1 MNKLILKIFQHLI
14 PIIFKSNNNSLIED
28 KQIRKKKD
36 KYLCNDIKLKSNLH
50 KKFHEKQYSTAKWI
64 PSFPFR
70 ICSRSPRVGG
80 PLSQSLAMI
89 PPTMHGHEF
98 NQPLS
103 RVVMVRKT
111 DQRTFSKGRR
121 GGEPLLE
128 TVTRETVELFN
139 GGRAERKYTSET
151 RDIVTPKSNR
161 YVYLCTY
168 VRHFLLI
175 TWIEREKRGE
185 RKPDFLQN
193 ANEVVRSTRVRKKR
207 CFPPMYYT

>member
-1 MNKLILKIFQHLI
+1 MNRT
-14 PIIFKSNNNSLIED
+14 D
-28 KQIRKKKD
+28 KRYFSIR
-36 KYLCNDIKLKSNLH
+36 
-50 KKFHEKQYSTAKWI
+50 I
-64 PSFPFR
+64 PSFP
-70 ICSRSPRVGG
+70 CSRSPRVGG

-161 YVYLCTY
+161 YVYVCMFIFSWLLGLKGKNTEKENLKTFWKCKWSGAFDMCTQKETF
-168 VRHFLLI
+168 RFLWHL
-175 TWIEREKRGE
+175 TGKKKL
-185 RKPDFLQN
+185 RKLVGLVIKFIDGG
-193 ANEVVRSTRVRKKR
+193 
-207 CFPPMYYT
+207 

>member
-1 MNKLILKIFQHLI
+1 MS
-14 PIIFKSNNNSLIED
+14 IIRF
-28 KQIRKKKD
+28 
-36 KYLCNDIKLKSNLH
+36 
-50 KKFHEKQYSTAKWI
+50 
-64 PSFPFR
+64 
-70 ICSRSPRVGG
+70 RSPRVGG

-161 YVYLCTY
+161 YVSFSLNYYRLKGKSERNPRLPGTQMKCY
-168 VRHFLLI
+168 VRRACLL
-175 TWIEREKRGE
+175 ER
-185 RKPDFLQN
+185 
-193 ANEVVRSTRVRKKR
+193 RSVSATFAFRLSRLRSLPVPGNGQRL
-207 CFPPMYYT
+207 CC

>member
-1 MNKLILKIFQHLI
+1 
-14 PIIFKSNNNSLIED
+14 
-28 KQIRKKKD
+28 
-36 KYLCNDIKLKSNLH
+36 
-50 KKFHEKQYSTAKWI
+50 
-64 PSFPFR
+64 
-70 ICSRSPRVGG
+70 
-80 PLSQSLAMI
+80 
-89 PPTMHGHEF
+89 
-98 NQPLS
+98 
-103 RVVMVRKT
+103 MVRKT

-175 TWIEREKRGE
+175 TWIEREKRRE

-193 ANEVVRSTRVRKKR
+193 ANEVVRSTRVRRKR
-207 CFPPMYYT
+207 CFSFDVRCLKKANVNETCPSGLLLNLPTAARHVSV

>member
-1 MNKLILKIFQHLI
+1 
-14 PIIFKSNNNSLIED
+14 
-28 KQIRKKKD
+28 
-36 KYLCNDIKLKSNLH
+36 
-50 KKFHEKQYSTAKWI
+50 
-64 PSFPFR
+64 
-70 ICSRSPRVGG
+70 
-80 PLSQSLAMI
+80 MI

-161 YVYLCTY
+161 YEELYATSLVIT
-168 VRHFLLI
+168 LLLDTRSPFYTHKSFPI
-175 TWIEREKRGE
+175 S
-185 RKPDFLQN
+185 N
-193 ANEVVRSTRVRKKR
+193 AIPFRAVIGA
-207 CFPPMYYT
+207 F

>member
-1 MNKLILKIFQHLI
+1 
-14 PIIFKSNNNSLIED
+14 
-28 KQIRKKKD
+28 
-36 KYLCNDIKLKSNLH
+36 
-50 KKFHEKQYSTAKWI
+50 
-64 PSFPFR
+64 
-70 ICSRSPRVGG
+70 
-80 PLSQSLAMI
+80 MI

-111 DQRTFSKGRR
+111 DQRTFSKARR

-161 YVYLCTY
+161 YEELRDLVGI
-168 VRHFLLI
+168 VLL
-175 TWIEREKRGE
+175 
-185 RKPDFLQN
+185 
-193 ANEVVRSTRVRKKR
+193 
-207 CFPPMYYT
+207 

>member
-1 MNKLILKIFQHLI
+1 
-14 PIIFKSNNNSLIED
+14 
-28 KQIRKKKD
+28 
-36 KYLCNDIKLKSNLH
+36 
-50 KKFHEKQYSTAKWI
+50 
-64 PSFPFR
+64 
-70 ICSRSPRVGG
+70 
-80 PLSQSLAMI
+80 MI

-161 YVYLCTY
+161 YVCLYIYICLSFSLDYLESKGKN
-168 VRHFLLI
+168 R
-175 TWIEREKRGE
+175 RE
-185 RKPDFLQN
+185 RKPDFLKMQMKWC
-193 ANEVVRSTRVRKKR
+193 VRHVYTKRDVSFSTTLDR
-207 CFPPMYYT
+207 

>member
-1 MNKLILKIFQHLI
+1 MKSILISETGGVRCESPLTM
-14 PIIFKSNNNSLIED
+14 KS
-28 KQIRKKKD
+28 RM
-36 KYLCNDIKLKSNLH
+36 
-50 KKFHEKQYSTAKWI
+50 
-64 PSFPFR
+64 
-70 ICSRSPRVGG
+70 ICFRSPRVGG

-161 YVYLCTY
+161 YASFSLNCT
-168 VRHFLLI
+168 
-175 TWIEREKRGE
+175 G
-185 RKPDFLQN
+185 
-193 ANEVVRSTRVRKKR
+193 
-207 CFPPMYYT
+207 

>member
-1 MNKLILKIFQHLI
+1 MCACVCVLRLLFSIIMVGILSMFFKCHISHACRCVVNYYNHLC
-14 PIIFKSNNNSLIED
+14 F
-28 KQIRKKKD
+28 
-36 KYLCNDIKLKSNLH
+36 
-50 KKFHEKQYSTAKWI
+50 
-64 PSFPFR
+64 
-70 ICSRSPRVGG
+70 RSPRIGG

-161 YVYLCTY
+161 
-168 VRHFLLI
+168 FDNFI
-175 TWIEREKRGE
+175 
-185 RKPDFLQN
+185 
-193 ANEVVRSTRVRKKR
+193 
-207 CFPPMYYT
+207 

>member
-1 MNKLILKIFQHLI
+1 
-14 PIIFKSNNNSLIED
+14 
-28 KQIRKKKD
+28 
-36 KYLCNDIKLKSNLH
+36 
-50 KKFHEKQYSTAKWI
+50 
-64 PSFPFR
+64 
-70 ICSRSPRVGG
+70 
-80 PLSQSLAMI
+80 
-89 PPTMHGHEF
+89 MHGHEF

-161 YVYLCTY
+161 YSFSLNCVT
-168 VRHFLLI
+168 
-175 TWIEREKRGE
+175 EREKQE
-185 RKPDFLQN
+185 KPDFL
-193 ANEVVRSTRVRKKR
+193 ECK
-207 CFPPMYYT
+207 